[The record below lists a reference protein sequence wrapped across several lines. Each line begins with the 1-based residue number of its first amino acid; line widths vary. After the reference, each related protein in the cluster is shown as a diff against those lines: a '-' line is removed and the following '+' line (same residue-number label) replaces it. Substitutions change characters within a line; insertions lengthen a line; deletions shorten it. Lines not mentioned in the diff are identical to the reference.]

1 MAKEGTVA
9 YFKEQSEKY
18 AAEALAA
25 REAYEKKYGKQLA
38 AGNATAVKGFKKMIA
53 NLRKSGKEQL
63 KIARHNVGEKNRH
76 AISERDGRAMDKALT
91 SMLSRIAQKSAYSS
105 DYSSAV
111 SGEPVAKRKTK
122 KSKILDKGAGK
133 PTDYTVARDTAEG
146 AGKQKKAR
154 ELKDKQASGGK
165 QDTGENKNKK
175 LDFELEKKSTVGMK
189 NTVSSDQGKSK
200 PKPTK
205 TKWKVEYGKIIDDV
219 QEEANLNKGGSVKY
233 KSKMKKGGLVT
244 KRGPMHRSS
253 KRKS

>member
-9 YFKEQSEKY
+9 YFKEQAEKY

-38 AGNATAVKGFKKMIA
+38 AGNATAVKGFKKLIA
-53 NLRKSGKEQL
+53 DLRKSLKEQL
-63 KIARHNVGEKNRH
+63 KIAKYNVGEKVKDP
-76 AISERDGRAMDKALT
+76 ISKRDGLAMEKAFNA
-91 SMLSRIAQKSAYSS
+91 IAQKSAYSS

-200 PKPTK
+200 PQPTK